1 MRVTDNC
8 LQWLETCLAG
18 ERVESDHA
26 VATGF
31 AFAIETVV
39 NERPDRNELDIAVV
53 VGDEGRLVARDTHD
67 DGAVVAQFCRIERL
81 AVAGAHRRDQR
92 PNLFEG
98 QDLVFAGALHVQD
111 LALER
116 QDGLEA
122 PIAALLG

>member
-39 NERPDRNELDIAVV
+39 NERPDRNEHAGGVTQP
-53 VGDEGRLVARDTHD
+53 RLVEAAT
-67 DGAVVAQFCRIERL
+67 
-81 AVAGAHRRDQR
+81 
-92 PNLFEG
+92 
-98 QDLVFAGALHVQD
+98 
-111 LALER
+111 
-116 QDGLEA
+116 LEA
-122 PIAALLG
+122 GESFGIECDPPA